1 MSAKLFASL
10 SLDDLSPKA
19 LHNAL
24 LASLES
30 PNISLTFRW
39 TAGEALEFDALV
51 VTHDQVPEKILPMTL
66 TATSGTHTFP
76 LGNYAI
82 GTELLI
88 NFKVKAYTAI
98 PKIVALVSED
108 LGLCAIQLAPPP
120 PATTQKLEKGD
131 DWPADSKGFKY
142 IVAGGANGENDA

>member
-1 MSAKLFASL
+1 MSTKLFASL

-19 LHNAL
+19 LRNAL

-39 TAGEALEFDALV
+39 TEGEALEFEALV
-51 VTHDQVPEKILPMTL
+51 VTHDQIPEKILRTTL
-66 TATSGTHTFP
+66 MANSGTRTFA
-76 LGNYAI
+76 LGNYTT

-98 PKIVALVSED
+98 PKIVAIISED
-108 LGLCAIQLAPPP
+108 LGPHAAQLAPTP
-120 PATTQKLEKGD
+120 PAKTQKLEKGD
-131 DWPADSKGFKY
+131 DWPLDNKGFKY
-142 IVAGGANGENDA
+142 IVLGAPADKKDA